1 MSASATAIGRGRM
14 QKPKAGKNIQQP
26 IRESLNGGS
35 LYFIMHN
42 KQRNDS
48 MSKRLILWT
57 LLLIP
62 FLLAAQDMKSMEL
75 DNLKGD
81 TFVLKDHLNADA
93 TIVSFWATWCL
104 PCQKE
109 HPALQ
114 EVKNFFQKK
123 NKTIQVIAISTDS
136 PRSLAKVKKY
146 VRSHRKYKFVFLIDP
161 DREFSQQLLVTEI
174 PHTFVLDKNG
184 KVIYEHTGY
193 RKGDEKELISVLEK
207 YFSKQKK

>member
-1 MSASATAIGRGRM
+1 MKKGI
-14 QKPKAGKNIQQP
+14 
-26 IRESLNGGS
+26 
-35 LYFIMHN
+35 
-42 KQRNDS
+42 
-48 MSKRLILWT
+48 ILLP
-57 LLLIP
+57 LLLLP
-62 FLLAAQDMKSMEL
+62 FLGMAQNLKSMEL

-114 EVKNFFQKK
+114 QVKDFFKDKGK
-123 NKTIQVIAISTDS
+123 NVQIIAISTDS

-146 VRSHRKYKFVFLIDP
+146 VRSHRKYHFTFLLDP
-161 DREFSQQLLVTEI
+161 DREFSQQVLVTEI

-184 KVIYEHTGY
+184 KTIYTHTGY
-193 RKGDEKELISVLEK
+193 RKGDEQELIKVLQD
-207 YFSKQKK
+207 YFGKQK